1 MKMENKILLRNK
13 YMFLSGI
20 AMFLFMFVCFAI
32 FSEYF
37 KTYFFGNPGRWVTRE
52 KMMEMLFDY
61 ESYMVEGYSLMQ
73 MIAPLFPVLAIC
85 PFSRKRKCF
94 LSPCI
99 MDCNARPL
107 CLAENFEILLLD
119 LPVPLWRVAAL
130 SGLRPGFRENSTS
143 HKCSPGAVQRDFGQD
158 FYNNHMF
165 VYFMLENF
173 VKFFVFGFAY
183 ALFAMSL
190 SFLLKKRYQLVLVP
204 LLYFDGLT
212 IIVSLFNRFDGINL
226 FFLAPNYVV
235 MSNAAPSMGTW
246 TVFMPLVPVVLFSVL
261 VIRHKLKNGDDP
273 TDV

>member
-13 YMFLSGI
+13 YMFLSGV

-73 MIAPLFPVLAIC
+73 MIAPLFPVLAIL
-85 PFSRKRKCF
+85 PFFGEKEMLPLSLHRTQRPVRFVWRKILKYCF
-94 LSPCI
+94 WTSLFLYGVSLLYQVFGLIFVKIPRHTSVPRELF
-99 MDCNARPL
+99 N
-107 CLAENFEILLLD
+107 EIL
-119 LPVPLWRVAAL
+119 
-130 SGLRPGFRENSTS
+130 G
-143 HKCSPGAVQRDFGQD
+143 KD
-158 FYNNHMF
+158 FYSNHMF

-261 VIRHKLKNGDDP
+261 VLRHKLKNGDDP